1 VSGRA
6 ETQTAASILG
16 SALESV
22 IEILSVK
29 LSPLG
34 ASSPF
39 GCNRRTPS
47 VGENMMEIFMP
58 RFVADDRAGRKRGFL
73 LWFAL
78 FLQFQAL
85 SSFVRSEDKNSLS
98 RRKNP

>member
-22 IEILSVK
+22 IEILSVA
-29 LSPLG
+29 LSSLG

-39 GCNRRTPS
+39 GSNRRTPS
-47 VGENMMEIFMP
+47 VGENMMETFMP
-58 RFVADDRAGRKRGFL
+58 RFVADDRAGRKRF
-73 LWFAL
+73 
-78 FLQFQAL
+78 
-85 SSFVRSEDKNSLS
+85 SSLVRTFSAIPGAFFFCK
-98 RRKNP
+98 K